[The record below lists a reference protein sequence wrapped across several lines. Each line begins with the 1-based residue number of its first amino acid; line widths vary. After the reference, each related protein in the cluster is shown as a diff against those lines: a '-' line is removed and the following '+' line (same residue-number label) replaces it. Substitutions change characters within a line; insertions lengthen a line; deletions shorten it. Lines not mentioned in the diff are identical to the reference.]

1 VRASERFSLR
11 HASCVVVTTTRLQAY
26 MEDRHRI
33 PSERIRV
40 TPNYVDTELF
50 RPLPSLGREPRHILF
65 VGSLK
70 SAKNLSTLLRAA
82 TQLESARVVLI
93 GDGPLRAELELQAAS
108 LGAEVV
114 FAGRIPNQRLPEEIN
129 RSAVFVL
136 PSLYEGH
143 PKALIEAMSCGV
155 AVVGTDVDGIRD
167 VIRHGETGLLCEP
180 TTDALAATLNRVLSD
195 AALRNRLGQ
204 AAREFVVRE
213 YSLERVV
220 ALELATLAEATL

>member
-1 VRASERFSLR
+1 
-11 HASCVVVTTTRLQAY
+11 
-26 MEDRHRI
+26 
-33 PSERIRV
+33 
-40 TPNYVDTELF
+40 
-50 RPLPSLGREPRHILF
+50 
-65 VGSLK
+65 
-70 SAKNLSTLLRAA
+70 
-82 TQLESARVVLI
+82 
-93 GDGPLRAELELQAAS
+93 
-108 LGAEVV
+108 
-114 FAGRIPNQRLPEEIN
+114 LPEEIN